1 MQAIESEI
9 FLKKFKVS
17 SVSITYLPDTL
28 LTNEIA
34 ESENVDL
41 FDNVYTLKKYPI
53 DLSLD
58 FEFNEEGDIALF
70 VYLRTN
76 CDDEGMAIDKNAV
89 TLTLIANG
97 VVGSNEHR
105 ENDETQY
112 IINSFAILFGQIRG
126 YLSGV
131 TSQFECGTY
140 YLPAIDVEQT
150 VTKII
155 EQRNNEGSQILY
167 DVKLPEN

>member
-17 SVSITYLPDTL
+17 SLSVTYLPDTF

-34 ESENVDL
+34 ESENLDL
-41 FDNVYTLKKYPI
+41 FDNVYSLKKYPI
-53 DLSLD
+53 DISLD
-58 FEFNEEGDIALF
+58 FESNEEGDIALF
-70 VYLRTN
+70 VYLKTN
-76 CDDEGMAIDKNAV
+76 CDDEGMPIDKSAV
-89 TLTLIANG
+89 TLTIIANG
-97 VVGSNEHR
+97 VVGSNEIR
-105 ENDETQY
+105 ENNDTQY

-126 YLSGV
+126 YLSSV

-155 EQRNNEGSQILY
+155 EERNNEGSQQLY
-167 DVKLPEN
+167 DIKLPEN

>member
-1 MQAIESEI
+1 MHAIESEI

-17 SVSITYLPDTL
+17 SISITYLPDTF

-34 ESENVDL
+34 ESENLDL
-41 FDNVYTLKKYPI
+41 FDNVYSLKKYPI

-58 FEFNEEGDIALF
+58 FEMSNEGDIALF
-70 VYLRTN
+70 VYLKTN
-76 CDDEGMAIDKNAV
+76 CDDEGMPLDKSAIQ
-89 TLTLIANG
+89 LSLIANG
-97 VVGSNEHR
+97 VVSSGVSKESG
-105 ENDETQY
+105 DTQF

-126 YLSGV
+126 YLAGV
-131 TSQFECGTY
+131 TSQFECGTF

-155 EQRNNEGSQILY
+155 EERNSEGSQQLY
-167 DVKLPEN
+167 DIKLPEN

>member
-9 FLKKFKVS
+9 YLKKFKVS
-17 SVSITYLPDTL
+17 SLSITYLPDTF

-34 ESENVDL
+34 ESENLDL

-58 FEFNEEGDIALF
+58 FEANDEGDVALF
-70 VYLRTN
+70 VYMKTN
-76 CDDEGMAIDKNAV
+76 CDDEGMPVDKSAIQMS
-89 TLTLIANG
+89 LIANA
-97 VVGSNEHR
+97 VAGSKSLKQA
-105 ENDETQY
+105 DDVQFV
-112 IINSFAILFGQIRG
+112 INSFSILLGQIRG

-150 VTKII
+150 VMKII
-155 EQRNNEGSQILY
+155 EDRNNEGSQQLY
-167 DVKLPEN
+167 DIKLPEN

>member
-1 MQAIESEI
+1 MQAIESDI

-17 SVSITYLPDTL
+17 SISITYLPDTF

-34 ESENVDL
+34 ESENLDF

-58 FEFNEEGDIALF
+58 FETSGEGDIALF
-70 VYLRTN
+70 IYLKTN
-76 CDDEGMAIDKNAV
+76 CDEEGMPLDKSAIQ
-89 TLTLIANG
+89 LSLIANG
-97 VVGSNEHR
+97 VVGSKDSKQS
-105 ENDETQY
+105 DEVQY
-112 IINSFAILFGQIRG
+112 IINAFAILFGQIRG
-126 YLSGV
+126 YLAGV

-150 VTKII
+150 VSKII
-155 EQRNNEGSQILY
+155 EERNNEGSQQLY
-167 DVKLPEN
+167 DIKLPEN

>member
-17 SVSITYLPDTL
+17 SLSITYLPDTF

-34 ESENVDL
+34 ESENLDL
-41 FDNVYTLKKYPI
+41 FDNVYSLKKYPI
-53 DLSLD
+53 DISLD
-58 FEFNEEGDIALF
+58 FESNEEGDTALF
-70 VYLRTN
+70 VYLKTN
-76 CDDEGMAIDKNAV
+76 CDEEGMPVDKDAV
-89 TLTLIANG
+89 TFTLIANG
-97 VVGSNEHR
+97 VVSSNDGSIN
-105 ENDETQY
+105 NDTQY
-112 IINSFAILFGQIRG
+112 IINAFAILFGQIRG

-150 VTKII
+150 ITKII
-155 EQRNNEGSQILY
+155 EERNNEGSQQLY
-167 DVKLPEN
+167 DIKLPEN

>member
-17 SVSITYLPDTL
+17 SISITYLPDTF

-34 ESENVDL
+34 ESENLDL
-41 FDNVYTLKKYPI
+41 FDNVYTLKRYPI

-58 FEFNEEGDIALF
+58 FESNEDGDIALF
-70 VYLRTN
+70 VYLKTN
-76 CDDEGMAIDKNAV
+76 CDDEGMPLDKSAV
-89 TLTLIANG
+89 QLSLIANG
-97 VVGSNEHR
+97 VVGSRGSKDASEI
-105 ENDETQY
+105 QY
-112 IINSFAILFGQIRG
+112 IINAFAIFLGQIRG
-126 YLSGV
+126 YLAGV

-150 VTKII
+150 VMKIMV
-155 EQRNNEGSQILY
+155 ERNNEGSQQLY
-167 DVKLPEN
+167 DIKLPEN

>member
-17 SVSITYLPDTL
+17 SLSITYLPDTF

-34 ESENVDL
+34 ESESLDL

-58 FEFNEEGDIALF
+58 FESNEDGDIALF
-70 VYLRTN
+70 VYLKTN
-76 CDDEGMAIDKNAV
+76 CDDEGMPVDKSAV
-89 TLTLIANG
+89 TLSLIANG
-97 VVGSNEHR
+97 VVGSNSIKEP
-105 ENDETQY
+105 NDAQY
-112 IINSFAILFGQIRG
+112 VINSFAILFGQIRG
-126 YLSGV
+126 YLSSV
-131 TSQFECGTY
+131 SSQFECGTY

-150 VTKII
+150 VLKIM
-155 EQRNNEGSQILY
+155 EERNSGGSQQLY
-167 DVKLPEN
+167 DIKLPEN